1 MADPLE
7 RGRQVSTPV
16 SERARRAVVD
26 RIAELVWRA
35 RGRPRSNIAAALETP
50 MERLVQIGRGD
61 PEAISYGLS
70 LADGRDQE
78 KH

>member
-1 MADPLE
+1 MADPRE
-7 RGRQVSTPV
+7 RARLMAMGR
-16 SERARRAVVD
+16 ERARRAVVD

-35 RGRPRSNIAAALETP
+35 RGRRGSSAAAVDVP
-50 MERLVQIGRGD
+50 MQRLVQIGRGD

-78 KH
+78 EL

>member
-1 MADPLE
+1 MGDPLE
-7 RGRQVSTPV
+7 RGRQVATPV

-35 RGRPRSNIAAALETP
+35 RGQRRSSAAAVDVP
-50 MERLVQIGRGD
+50 MQRLVQIGRGD

-78 KH
+78 KL